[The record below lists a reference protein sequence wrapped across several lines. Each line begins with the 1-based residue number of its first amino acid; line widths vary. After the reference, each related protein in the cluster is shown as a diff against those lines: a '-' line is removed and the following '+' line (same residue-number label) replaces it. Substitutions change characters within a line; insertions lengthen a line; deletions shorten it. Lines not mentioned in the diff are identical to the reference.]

1 MSFLNGSSIGFDT
14 VNNKAVFI
22 DQTLLPTEYKEI
34 FTDDYNEIFDAIKL
48 LKVRGAPAIGV
59 FTAISLAVLMNKSN
73 AVTYEDLSAEL
84 KDYCEKL
91 ILCRPTAVNLKWA
104 AKEMLKIAE
113 KSSAEGF
120 KKSLTNQALKMMNDD
135 IEICRKIGE
144 YGAEILKNCN
154 SVLTH
159 CNAGGLAAVKYGTAL
174 APVYIAKEN
183 GHKIKVFADETR
195 PFLQGARLTAFE
207 LCEAGIDTTVIC
219 DNMASFVM
227 KNGLVD
233 AVLVGCDRV
242 ALNGDTANKIGTSGV
257 AILAK
262 HYNIPFYVCM
272 PFSTF
277 DKNVKTGDDIVIEM
291 RDGSEIGEMW
301 YEKPMTPEKAK
312 IINPAFDITDRSLV
326 TAFITEK
333 GVFTP
338 DEIKKFGT
346 LN

>member
-1 MSFLNGSSIGFDT
+1 MFLNGASVGFDT

-22 DQTLLPTEYKEI
+22 DQTLLPTEYKEV
-34 FTDDYNEIFDAIKL
+34 FTDDFTEMFDAIKF

-59 FTAISLAVLMNKSN
+59 FTAISLAVLMNKSK
-73 AVTYEDLSAEL
+73 ADTYEKLFAEL

-104 AKEMLKIAE
+104 TEELLNIAE
-113 KSSAEGF
+113 KSNAENF
-120 KKSLTNQALKMMNDD
+120 KSRLTNQALKMIEDD
-135 IEICRKIGE
+135 IAICRKIGE
-144 YGAEILKNCN
+144 YGAELLEN
-154 SVLTH
+154 SSAILTH
-159 CNAGGLAAVKYGTAL
+159 CNAGRLATVKYGTAL
-174 APVYIAKEN
+174 SPIYVAKEN
-183 GHKIKVFADETR
+183 GHNIKVYADETR
-195 PFLQGARLTAFE
+195 PLLQGARLTAFE
-207 LCEAGIDTTVIC
+207 LCDAGIDTTVIC
-219 DNMASFVM
+219 DNMVSYVM
-227 KNGLVD
+227 KNEFVD

-277 DKNVKTGDDIVIEM
+277 DKNIKTGDDIVIEM
-291 RDGSEIGEMW
+291 RNGDEIGEIW
-301 YEKPMTPEKAK
+301 YKNKMLPQEAK
-312 IINPAFDITDRSLV
+312 TLNPAFDVTDHSLI

-338 DEIKKFGT
+338 NEIKKYI
-346 LN
+346 